1 VNRESNPTGEED
13 SETISDSE
21 CVSRVQNGDVDA
33 FEILRRRHQKSIYNL
48 AYRMLGAD
56 PHEAEEI
63 THVVFIQAYKSIRK
77 FRGKSSFYTWLY
89 RIAVNQAKNRRQQL
103 ARERK
108 VFTDPSSDSDLAPE
122 VVDTRSPEQITA
134 KKEFWGYLQNALN
147 RLSSDHCEIFTL
159 INLQGVSYE
168 DAAEILDI
176 PLNTVKS
183 RLSRAREALAKDC
196 EPLLKEWSQ
205 L

>member
-1 VNRESNPTGEED
+1 MNRESNPTGEED

-21 CVSRVQNGDVDA
+21 CVGRVQNGDVDA

-108 VFTDPSSDSDLAPE
+108 VFTDPSSDSDLVPE

>member
-1 VNRESNPTGEED
+1 VNRESNPTGEEESD
-13 SETISDSE
+13 AISDSD
-21 CVSRVQNGDVDA
+21 CVSRVQNGDINA
-33 FEILRRRHQKSIYNL
+33 FEILRRRHQKAIYNL

-56 PHEAEEI
+56 PNEAEET
-63 THVVFIQAYKSIRK
+63 THVVFILAYRSIGK

-89 RIAVNQAKNRRQQL
+89 RIAINQLKNRRQQL
-103 ARERK
+103 ARERNL
-108 VFTDPSSDSDLAPE
+108 FNDPPPGSNLAPE
-122 VVDTRSPEQITA
+122 VVDARSPEQIVA
-134 KKEFWGYLQNALN
+134 RKEFWAYLQNALN

-168 DAAEILDI
+168 DAAEMLDI
-176 PLNTVKS
+176 PINTVKS

>member
-1 VNRESNPTGEED
+1 MNRESNPTGEEE
-13 SETISDSE
+13 SETISDAE

>member
-1 VNRESNPTGEED
+1 
-13 SETISDSE
+13 
-21 CVSRVQNGDVDA
+21 
-33 FEILRRRHQKSIYNL
+33 
-48 AYRMLGAD
+48 MLGAD

-108 VFTDPSSDSDLAPE
+108 VFADPSSDSDLAPE